1 MAEAQVKPQVF
12 VSASSVGTYGYAGF
26 TDAEFTE
33 NSPPGTDFW
42 GQDSL
47 PWEEAALE
55 AERLGIRTVI
65 MRTGYVLDAQPQG
78 GLAQQVAQFRRGFAG
93 PGLPITQWLPRGT
106 LSDSAG
112 LVALLVLGCRVTGRR
127 NS

>member
-55 AERLGIRTVI
+55 AERLGIRTVV
-65 MRTGYVLDAQPQG
+65 MRTGYVLHAQPQG
-78 GLAQQVAQFRRGFAG
+78 GLAQQVAQFRRGFGG
-93 PGLPITQWLPRGT
+93 PVLPGTQWQPWIHVPAALRSLP
-106 LSDSAG
+106 L
-112 LVALLVLGCRVTGRR
+112 ALQTPPAPPPLTP
-127 NS
+127 